1 MTHAPSPNAP
11 LARGVTMVIPVR
23 NEEAAIQQTLD
34 DVFSAL
40 RASGWDHEVIV
51 VDDGSTDRSA
61 AIVEKDGR
69 ARLVRHPRNRGV
81 GAARNTGLALARFDR
96 VAMIDAD
103 GTYPPS
109 ALPELL
115 VASEKAPQ
123 VVGARVKRGA
133 AIPLL
138 RRPAKW
144 FIRRLAEYLSGERI
158 PDLNS
163 GLRIFHTEP
172 ARAIRHLLPPT
183 HSWVS
188 TITLAFLASGLEVA
202 YVPIEYHPRIGR
214 STFHPVRDTYN
225 YLTLVIRSIVYFN
238 PLKVFLPAAF
248 VMGVVGTV
256 KLFYDWWVFD
266 DIHDSEVIV
275 LVSCVTVA
283 LFGFLADLVS
293 AQNRIGGP
301 GSPLG
306 R

>member
-1 MTHAPSPNAP
+1 MEITAPSSAT
-11 LARGVTMVIPVR
+11 LRRGLTMVIPVF
-23 NEEAAIQQTLD
+23 NEEEAIQRTLD
-34 DVFSAL
+34 DVFAAL
-40 RASGWDHEVIV
+40 EGSGWEFEVIV
-51 VDDGSTDRSA
+51 VDDGSTDRTA

-69 ARLVRHPRNRGV
+69 ARLVRHSRNRGV
-81 GAARNTGLALARFDR
+81 GAARNTGLELARFDR
-96 VAMIDAD
+96 VANIDAD
-103 GTYPPS
+103 GTYPAS
-109 ALPELL
+109 ALPEMLA
-115 VASEKAPQ
+115 VSERAPQ

-133 AIPLL
+133 AIPLV

-144 FIRRLAEYLSGERI
+144 FIRRLAEYLAGERI

-163 GLRIFHTEP
+163 GLRIFHTVP

-188 TITLAFLASGLEVA
+188 TITLAFLANGLEVA
-202 YVPIEYHPRIGR
+202 YVPIDYHPRIGP

-225 YLTLVIRSIVYFN
+225 YITLVVRAIVYFN
-238 PLKVFLPAAF
+238 PLKVFLPVAF
-248 VMGVVGTV
+248 LMGLVGSV
-256 KLFYDWWVFD
+256 KLLYDWQAYD

-275 LVSCVTVA
+275 LISCVTVA
-283 LFGFLADLVS
+283 MFGFLADLIS